1 MNWTRR
7 QLARLV
13 ILGAAATLTGTSA
26 HAQSADAGDLFF
38 VGSRAT
44 QLSAARIDPATGDL
58 TLIGTVAEAGRP
70 SWSVRHPTLPV
81 LYVTNEVGDATTPG
95 TVLAYRIDPATGALA
110 KTGEV
115 SAGGAG
121 TTHLWFD
128 ARSNTLVAANYTGGS
143 VASIAVNKD
152 GSLGERVSLIQH
164 DGSGPHRRQTSPH
177 AHGVAV
183 DPSGR
188 YVLAADLGV
197 DKLFVY
203 PLDPRTHKL
212 SEKGNHL
219 SLPAGSGPRH
229 FAFHPNGRTVYLLGE
244 LSAEVFTLRW
254 DARRGALTR
263 IQQLSTDAPGFDGN
277 KSVAEVA
284 VSHNGRFVYVS
295 NRGDNMIVVHA
306 ADPRT
311 GTLRQI
317 QRIAAGGTTPWA
329 FTLHRSGRW
338 MLVANT
344 NSDRVNLLA
353 VDQRTGLLTD
363 TGKSLSVP
371 KPVSVTFDRTR

>member
-13 ILGAAATLTGTSA
+13 MLGAAATLAGCAGA
-26 HAQSADAGDLFF
+26 HAQDGGKGDLFF
-38 VGSRAT
+38 IGSRAT

-58 TLIGTVAEAGRP
+58 SLIGTVAEAGRP
-70 SWSVRHPTLPV
+70 SWSVRHPSLPM
-81 LYVTNEVGDATTPG
+81 LYVTNEVGEAGTPG
-95 TVLAYRIDPATGALA
+95 TVLAYRIDPATGALTRA
-110 KTGEV
+110 GEV

-128 ARSNTLVAANYTGGS
+128 ARSNALVAANYTGGS

-164 DGSGPHRRQTSPH
+164 GGSGPHRRQASPH

-188 YVLAADLGV
+188 HVLAADLGV

-203 PLDPRTHKL
+203 PLDPRTHTL

-219 SLPAGSGPRH
+219 SLPGGSGPRH
-229 FAFHPNGRTVYLLGE
+229 FAFHPNGRIVYLLGE
-244 LSAEVFTLRW
+244 LTAEVFTLRW
-254 DARRGALTR
+254 DARRGVLTQ
-263 IQQLSTDAPGFDGN
+263 IQQLSTDAPGFAGN

-284 VSHNGRFVYVS
+284 VSRDGRFVYVS
-295 NRGDNMIVVHA
+295 NRGDNAIVVHA
-306 ADPRT
+306 VDPRT

-317 QRIAAGGTTPWA
+317 QRIPSGGTTPWA

-344 NSDRVNLLA
+344 NSDRVSLLA
-353 VDQRTGLLTD
+353 LDPRTGLLTD
-363 TGKSLSVP
+363 TGKSLTAP
-371 KPVSVTFDRTR
+371 KPVSITFDR

>member
-7 QLARLV
+7 QFARLV
-13 ILGAAATLTGTSA
+13 MLGAAATLAGAA
-26 HAQSADAGDLFF
+26 HAQNADKGDLFF
-38 VGSRAT
+38 IGSRAT
-44 QLSAARIDPATGDL
+44 QLSAARIDPATGEL
-58 TLIGTVAEAGRP
+58 SLIGTVAEAGRP

-95 TVLAYRIDPATGALA
+95 TVLAYRIDPATGALT

-143 VASIAVNKD
+143 VATIAVRAD
-152 GSLGERVSLIQH
+152 GTLGERVSLIQH
-164 DGSGPHRRQTSPH
+164 SGAGPHRRQTSPH

-203 PLDPRTHKL
+203 PLDPRTHGL

-244 LSAEVFTLRW
+244 LTADIFTLRW
-254 DARRGALTR
+254 DARRGQLTQ
-263 IQQLSTDAPGFDGN
+263 IQQLSTDAPGFAGN

-284 VSHNGRFVYVS
+284 VSRDGRFVYVS
-295 NRGDNMIVVHA
+295 NRGDNSIVVHA
-306 ADPRT
+306 VDQRT
-311 GTLRQI
+311 GALRQI

-353 VDQRTGLLTD
+353 VDPRTGLLTD
-363 TGKSLSVP
+363 TGKSLTAP